1 MDVLIFGT
9 SLKGEKANSY
19 ARVAEKNW
27 ESWEWIIEMWN
38 HGSDAQMT
46 IYSRVRFS
54 VSDALNVM
62 KSSTWKQPI

>member
-1 MDVLIFGT
+1 VDALTFGT
-9 SLKGEKANSY
+9 SLKGEKANSS

-27 ESWEWIIEMWN
+27 ESWEWIIERWN

-46 IYSRVRFS
+46 TYSRVRFS
-54 VSDALNVM
+54 VSDALDVM